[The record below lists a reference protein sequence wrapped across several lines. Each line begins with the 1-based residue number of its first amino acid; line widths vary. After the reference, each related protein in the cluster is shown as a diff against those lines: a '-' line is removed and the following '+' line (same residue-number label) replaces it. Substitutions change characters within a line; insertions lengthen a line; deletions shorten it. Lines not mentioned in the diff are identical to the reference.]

1 MVKHPNNN
9 SSKIG
14 LIKMGFDGL
23 SNIVCHGEAKASRAG
38 KG

>member
-1 MVKHPNNN
+1 MVQNPNNSN
-9 SSKIG
+9 RKIG

-23 SNIVCHGEAKASRAG
+23 SNIVCYGKAKASRAG